1 MLRTVF
7 TEVSRS
13 GKVAK
18 AIQKAL
24 DNNSNDKELEELY
37 NSLTDSQKEQIQ
49 KNKKAMESKDFAIT
63 DMQLE
68 SIKKNPFIAKALEI
82 SSENVVSEPN
92 ERKIIV
98 KMVDMYLMKTVL

>member
-68 SIKKNPFIAKALEI
+68 SIKRILLLLKLQK
-82 SSENVVSEPN
+82 
-92 ERKIIV
+92 
-98 KMVDMYLMKTVL
+98 